1 MLRQRI
7 LTASALGLPALA
19 LVAWGPNWA
28 VLLLVVLVLGLAT
41 WEWGG
46 LAGLVGHG
54 ARAALVAAV
63 GAPVL
68 ALGSAPPGALHYL
81 ILGLV
86 LLWWLVILLVL
97 PFYREHEED
106 AGGRHGPL
114 FAVAAILTLVP
125 AGMGLVWLH
134 ALAPLLVVYLVV
146 LVGLA
151 DTGAYFAG
159 KAFGRNP
166 LAPHI
171 SPGKTREGLFGGLLT
186 VLAFATV
193 VAIGWGLA
201 PMDALVFLLLSVLIG
216 LVSVVGDL
224 FESILKREAG
234 AKDSGSL
241 LPGHGGILDRFDS
254 MVAAAP
260 VFLAGLLWLALIPAS
275 PVTG

>member
-7 LTASALGLPALA
+7 LTASILGLPALA

-28 VLLLVVLVLGLAT
+28 VLLLIALILGLAT
-41 WEWGG
+41 WEWAGLSGLDGAAARGG
-46 LAGLVGHG
+46 LVL
-54 ARAALVAAV
+54 AV
-63 GAPVL
+63 IAPVL
-68 ALGSAPPGALHYL
+68 ALGLTPVAGLHYL
-81 ILGLV
+81 ILGIA
-86 LLWWLVILLVL
+86 LLWWLVVLLVL
-97 PFYREHEED
+97 PFYREHEV
-106 AGGRHGPL
+106 AGQNRRGPL
-114 FAVAAILTLVP
+114 FAVAAIVSLVP

-159 KAFGRNP
+159 KAFGRHP

-171 SPGKTREGLFGGLLT
+171 SPGKTREGLFGGLVT
-186 VLAFATV
+186 VLAFAIV
-193 VAIGWGLA
+193 VAGIWGLE

-260 VFLAGLLWLALIPAS
+260 VFLAGLLWLALGPMPSA
-275 PVTG
+275 TA

>member
-68 ALGSAPPGALHYL
+68 ALGTAPAGALHYL
-81 ILGLV
+81 ILGLA

-97 PFYREHEED
+97 PFYREHEEG
-106 AGGRHGPL
+106 ARGRHGPL

-234 AKDSGSL
+234 SKDSGSL

>member
-1 MLRQRI
+1 MLRERI

-28 VLLLVVLVLGLAT
+28 VLLLVLLVLGLAT
-41 WEWGG
+41 WEWAG
-46 LAGLVGHG
+46 LAGLEG
-54 ARAALVAAV
+54 AAPRGALVLAV

-68 ALGSAPPGALHYL
+68 ALGVAPVAAMHYL
-81 ILGLV
+81 ILGLA
-86 LLWWLVILLVL
+86 LIWWLVVLLIL
-97 PFYREHEED
+97 PFYREHEGE
-106 AGGRHGPL
+106 AHGRRGAL
-114 FAVAAILTLVP
+114 FAVAAIVALVP
-125 AGMGLVWLH
+125 AGMALVWLH

-159 KAFGRNP
+159 KTFGRHA

-186 VLAFATV
+186 VLAFAIV
-193 VAIGWGLA
+193 GAGVWGLD

-260 VFLAGLLWLALIPAS
+260 VFLAGLLWLALVPMPSVAA
-275 PVTG
+275 